1 MDFNAV
7 VEGNTVFLP
16 VQQPGALMYLGDG
29 HALQG
34 DGETTQWALE
44 TSLDVVVKV
53 ELLKQHAIAT
63 PRVESATQIMTLGQG
78 GSSDDALRIATS
90 GMLQWL
96 RQAYGLT
103 LSEATQVLGVAV
115 QYQVANLAGRSVGV
129 AAKLDK
135 ALLQG
140 LQLQTTVE
148 PGRAAVK
155 PAAR

>member
-1 MDFNAV
+1 
-7 VEGNTVFLP
+7 
-16 VQQPGALMYLGDG
+16 
-29 HALQG
+29 
-34 DGETTQWALE
+34 
-44 TSLDVVVKV
+44 